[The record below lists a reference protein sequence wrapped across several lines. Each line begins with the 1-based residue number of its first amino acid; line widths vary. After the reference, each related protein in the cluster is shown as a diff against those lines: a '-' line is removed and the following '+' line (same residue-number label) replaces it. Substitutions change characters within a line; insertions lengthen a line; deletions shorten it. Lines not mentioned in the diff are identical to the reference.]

1 MVDLSQRWLA
11 LPRKKRL
18 RMAVLFT
25 RSVAVPVW
33 IIVFAFV
40 VVFATPPFGIV
51 AKMLLLVV
59 GGLVVAAA
67 VLFLG
72 KSVSHPTIFN
82 ASTSPSADFVPNS
95 WPNSGFRNSR
105 QRGTRGR

>member
-11 LPRKKRL
+11 LPRKKRP

-40 VVFATPPFGIV
+40 VVFVTPFGIV
-51 AKMLLLVV
+51 AKMLFLVA
-59 GGLVVAAA
+59 GGLVGAAA